1 MARSPSRNLADLLVT
16 SATIPGSAFGSTSIN
31 SFSDVDLT
39 VVPEVLEI
47 QLDAPAAGHG
57 SAWLWTWLTSSL
69 PYARTNITNAAQLSV
84 PLYKQGT
91 YQINNFAN
99 ELHGD
104 MTQTHQFKLK
114 WIEGAGDDNVI
125 ADWVT
130 YSTATHSHPD
140 INGAANT
147 TVQRLAV
154 NVPST
159 IVLPTLVAP
168 SVSYDVATTTGAYV
182 FSGTNMG
189 NNVQLGPVY
198 RGGTYTFNLTA
209 TGHPFYLTTD
219 NGTSFVTETYVG
231 EYTSGVTGSRN
242 ETGTLVFVVPEN
254 APDTLYY
261 QCGVHGNMRG
271 AIVIKD
277 LAVETNANG
286 NYIIYGQHSQEGHAQ
301 TIEIRPIPTLT
312 SQMCI
317 VYDAVNSKFVPQDL
331 ATYVENTPAFKN
343 KIKEVA
349 GTATLVAPDGT
360 SLVAS
365 VDVYNDASYLPAVG
379 NVIGDLAY
387 AKDTGAIYIWETNQ
401 WTAAVS
407 GETAS
412 SGVTTYANVGALP
425 ATSTSGTLAYVTS
438 TKGLYV
444 WDGASW
450 LNSNEQTTFY
460 LIRAGTFTGPLTGT
474 KTFSPNRTIALSTL
488 TATVDAAVSGALIFS
503 VMKNSVELQQFSIL
517 SGQSTVTSSFTTN
530 SILAT
535 DLISINMISGSA
547 TDLTVRIDYV

>member
-1 MARSPSRNLADLLVT
+1 MTRSNGFNLGKLLG
-16 SATIPGSAFGSTSIN
+16 PGAELRASSNVFGSTSIN

-69 PYARTNITNAAQLSV
+69 PYARTNITNASQLSV
-84 PLYKQGT
+84 PLYKQGV

-99 ELHGD
+99 ELHGA

-140 INGAANT
+140 INGGANT

-189 NNVQLGPVY
+189 NNVQIGPFY

-219 NGTSFVTETYVG
+219 NSTGFVTETYVG

-242 ETGTLVFVVPEN
+242 ETGTLTFVVPEN

-261 QCGVHGNMRG
+261 QCGIHGVMRG
-271 AIVIKD
+271 TIVIKD
-277 LAVETNANG
+277 LAVETNENG
-286 NYIIYGQHSQEGHAQ
+286 NYLIYGQHSQEEAHAQ
-301 TIEIRPIPTLT
+301 AIEIRPIPILT

-317 VYDAVNSKFVPQDL
+317 VYDAVNQKFVPQDL

-349 GTATLVAPDGT
+349 GTATLIAPDGT

-365 VDVYNDASYLPAVG
+365 VQIYTEESYLPQVG
-379 NVIGDLAY
+379 NVIGDIAFST
-387 AKDTGAIYIWETNQ
+387 DTQKLYIWNATGWIE
-401 WTAAVS
+401 
-407 GETAS
+407 AS
-412 SGVTTYANVGALP
+412 ANLNI
-425 ATSTSGTLAYVTS
+425 T
-438 TKGLYV
+438 
-444 WDGASW
+444 DG
-450 LNSNEQTTFY
+450 
-460 LIRAGTFTGPLTGT
+460 IAGQ
-474 KTFSPNRTIALSTL
+474 
-488 TATVDAAVSGALIFS
+488 V
-503 VMKNSVELQQFSIL
+503 
-517 SGQSTVTSSFTTN
+517 
-530 SILAT
+530 LAT
-535 DLISINMISGSA
+535 DGAGNYSFADIAGGGGGASGFAKTYSYSGSLSVNTGLTRNYIYTSATLATADIFLTTAGDGTSINISVKKNGSEITTMSIPAGQVSVLNNVINSAFVKGDYLTVDITQVGSSYSGS
-547 TDLTVRIDYV
+547 DLVINFIFN

>member
-1 MARSPSRNLADLLVT
+1 MARSNGFNLGKLLGT
-16 SATIPGSAFGSTSIN
+16 STTIPSSAFGTTSIN

-69 PYARTNITNAAQLSV
+69 PYARTNITNASQLSV
-84 PLYKQGT
+84 PLYKQGV

-140 INGAANT
+140 INGGANT

-182 FSGTNMG
+182 FSGTNVG
-189 NNVQLGPVY
+189 NNVQIGPVY

-219 NGTSFVTETYVG
+219 NGTAFVTETYVG

-271 AIVIKD
+271 VIVIKD

-286 NYIIYGQHSQEGHAQ
+286 NYIIYGQHSQEDHAQ
-301 TIEIRPIPTLT
+301 SIEIRPIPTLT
-312 SQMCI
+312 SQMCM
-317 VYDAVNSKFVPQDL
+317 VYDDVNGKFVPQDL

-349 GTATLVAPDGT
+349 GTATLIAPDGT

-365 VDVYNDASYLPAVG
+365 VQIYTEESYLPQVG
-379 NVIGDLAY
+379 NVIGDIAFST
-387 AKDTGAIYIWETNQ
+387 DTEKLYIWNATGWIEAAAKSANNAIALNQ
-401 WTAAVS
+401 A
-407 GETAS
+407 GELVIT
-412 SGVTTYANVGALP
+412 
-425 ATSTSGTLAYVTS
+425 
-438 TKGLYV
+438 
-444 WDGASW
+444 
-450 LNSNEQTTFY
+450 
-460 LIRAGTFTGPLTGT
+460 TGT
-474 KTFSPNRTIALSTL
+474 VRWYAPSALTINSIVARIGT
-488 TATVDAAVSGALIFS
+488 TADATVTAVAK
-503 VMKNSVELQQFSIL
+503 KNGSTVATTSITA
-517 SGQSTVTSSFTTN
+517 GQSEATNNTGFSMVTGDYLTLDITTIGSTN
-530 SILAT
+530 KGA
-535 DLISINMISGSA
+535 DLNVQFLYA
-547 TDLTVRIDYV
+547 FN

>member
-1 MARSPSRNLADLLVT
+1 MTRSNGFNLGKLLG
-16 SATIPGSAFGSTSIN
+16 PGAELRASSNVFGSTSIN

-69 PYARTNITNAAQLSV
+69 PYARTNITNASQLSV
-84 PLYKQGT
+84 PLYKQGV

-99 ELHGD
+99 ELHGA

-140 INGAANT
+140 INGGANT

-189 NNVQLGPVY
+189 NNVQIGPFY

-219 NGTSFVTETYVG
+219 NSTGFVTETYVG

-242 ETGTLVFVVPEN
+242 ETGTLTFVVPEN

-261 QCGVHGNMRG
+261 QCGIHGVMRG
-271 AIVIKD
+271 TIVIKD
-277 LAVETNANG
+277 LAVETNENG
-286 NYIIYGQHSQEGHAQ
+286 NYLIYGQHSQEAHAQ
-301 TIEIRPIPTLT
+301 AIEIRPIPILT

-317 VYDAVNSKFVPQDL
+317 VYDAVNQKFVPQDL

-349 GTATLVAPDGT
+349 GTATLIAPDGT

-365 VDVYNDASYLPAVG
+365 VQIYTEESYLPQVG
-379 NVIGDLAY
+379 NVIGDIAFST
-387 AKDTGAIYIWETNQ
+387 DTQKLYIWNATGWIE
-401 WTAAVS
+401 
-407 GETAS
+407 AS
-412 SGVTTYANVGALP
+412 ANLNI
-425 ATSTSGTLAYVTS
+425 T
-438 TKGLYV
+438 
-444 WDGASW
+444 DG
-450 LNSNEQTTFY
+450 
-460 LIRAGTFTGPLTGT
+460 IAGQ
-474 KTFSPNRTIALSTL
+474 
-488 TATVDAAVSGALIFS
+488 V
-503 VMKNSVELQQFSIL
+503 
-517 SGQSTVTSSFTTN
+517 
-530 SILAT
+530 LAT
-535 DLISINMISGSA
+535 DGAGNYSFADIAGGGGGASGFAKTYSYSGSLSVNTGLTRNYIYTSATLATADIFLTTAGDGTSINISVKKNGSEITTMSIPAGQVSVLNNVINSAFVKGDYLTVDITQVGSSYSGS
-547 TDLTVRIDYV
+547 DLVINFIFN